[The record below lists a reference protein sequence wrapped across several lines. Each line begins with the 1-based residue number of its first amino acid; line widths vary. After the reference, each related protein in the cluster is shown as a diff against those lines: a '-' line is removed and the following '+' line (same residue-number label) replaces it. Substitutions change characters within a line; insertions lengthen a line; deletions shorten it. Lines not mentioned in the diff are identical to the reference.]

1 MMKFLG
7 LPELAS
13 VHGADVDKL
22 ILYVH
27 LLMGALFIGWFSYFA
42 YTVFRFSA
50 KRNPKA
56 SHVGVTSHASSW
68 VEVAVAVVE
77 AVLLIGFAVPLWATV
92 ADGFPGPEKNPTV
105 IRVTA
110 EQFAW
115 NARYPG
121 PDGIFGKQD
130 VKLVSAQNPMGIDP
144 DDANGK
150 DDISSSLNEM
160 AAPVNVP
167 VVAHIMSK
175 DVVHSFK
182 INPFRVTQDAIPGIS
197 IPAWFVP
204 TKEGR
209 YLINCAQLCGNS
221 HAFMK
226 GYFDVKSPADYATW
240 LASKSKASAAAA
252 GGFE

>member
-13 VHGADVDKL
+13 VHGGDVDKL

-50 KRNPKA
+50 RRNPKA
-56 SHVGVTSHASSW
+56 SHVGVTGHASTW
-68 VEVAVAVVE
+68 VEGAVVLVE
-77 AVLLIGFAVPLWATV
+77 AVLLVGFAVPLWAKV
-92 ADGFPGPEKNPTV
+92 ADGFPKENATV
-105 IRVTA
+105 MRVTA

-115 NARYPG
+115 NTRYPG
-121 PDGIFGKQD
+121 PDGVFGKQD
-130 VKLVSAQNPMGIDP
+130 LKLISAQNPLGIDP
-144 DDANGK
+144 NDPAGK
-150 DDISSSLNEM
+150 DDVSAAMNEM

-167 VVAHIMSK
+167 VIAHISSK

-182 INPFRVTQDAIPGIS
+182 IPAFRVCQDAIPGLS
-197 IPAWFVP
+197 IPAWFTP
-204 TKEGR
+204 TKEGK
-209 YLINCAQLCGNS
+209 YIVNCAQLCGNS

-226 GYFDVKSPADYATW
+226 AFFTVMSPADYTKW
-240 LASKSKASAAAA
+240 LADKSKAGAAAA